1 MSDTNRNLPS
11 REQIQQRAYER
22 YLERGSQSGDPFADW
37 LAAEQELVAEAD
49 ASESVN
55 VDGKPAP
62 ASSPDGQQPG
72 CTNMLVNFYGLREQP
87 FGVTPDPAYLYA
99 SKTHTDALA
108 SLSEGISDTRG
119 FLALIAE
126 PGMGKTTLLYQML
139 EQLQDSARAV
149 LIFQSECT
157 SREFIEY
164 ILHDLGVDVTGMGL
178 VAMHGK
184 LNEILF
190 EELMKGKRFVL
201 VVDEAQNLADSV
213 LETVRMLSNFETH
226 NAKLLQIVLAGQP
239 ALAAKLAQPRLSQ
252 LRQRLSVLCHLQ
264 PFSPEET
271 RLYIEHRLT
280 VAGSAG
286 DSIFEPA
293 AIRLIARHSKGI
305 PRNINNLCYN
315 SMLRSYQRGRRI
327 VTPEIVQEVIAG
339 LDIESLIS
347 HSSESVESAASPLAA
362 ASAAPAQAA
371 AAAAP
376 AVSTASAAA
385 VSPAPAPHA
394 AAPPAAAKAP
404 VPRLGGSPVPVRK
417 DPHVNSS
424 LTYGAG
430 RKLSLMKWSGRSAAG
445 IAVLLAGTL
454 LLTFLLGRAESRQQR
469 KLGIL
474 DPSSSD
480 LGDILP
486 AAHAEGAAVYDA
498 TPQDT
503 GNGQVLTVAAGPQQS
518 LKDLSLRYAGRFD
531 SDLARQI
538 VSLNPGLKDLDHLEE
553 GQLIRIPLP
562 PGAMKQV
569 NDTAESVPDAK
580 PDTSSGL
587 FARLTALLHD
597 RK

>member
-1 MSDTNRNLPS
+1 
-11 REQIQQRAYER
+11 
-22 YLERGSQSGDPFADW
+22 
-37 LAAEQELVAEAD
+37 
-49 ASESVN
+49 
-55 VDGKPAP
+55 
-62 ASSPDGQQPG
+62 
-72 CTNMLVNFYGLREQP
+72 MLVNFYGLREQP

-99 SKTHTDALA
+99 SKTHSDALA
-108 SLSEGISDTRG
+108 SLSAGIADTRG

-252 LRQRLSVLCHLQ
+252 LRQRVSVLCSLQ
-264 PFSPEET
+264 PFGAEET
-271 RLYIEHRLT
+271 RLYIEHRLK
-280 VAGSAG
+280 VAGREG
-286 DSIFEPA
+286 DSIFDPA
-293 AIRLIARHSKGI
+293 AIHLIAGHSQGI

-315 SMLRSYQRGRRI
+315 SMMLSYQRGRHI

-339 LDIESLIS
+339 LDLESLIA
-347 HSSESVESAASPLAA
+347 HGAEPVEHA
-362 ASAAPAQAA
+362 AAPAQAVA
-371 AAAAP
+371 
-376 AVSTASAAA
+376 ASAHA
-385 VSPAPAPHA
+385 VSPAPAPAVAAAQVA
-394 AAPPAAAKAP
+394 AAPHVVVAPNVIAAPAAAKAP
-404 VPRLGGSPVPVRK
+404 APRLAAVPAAAHK
-417 DPHVNSS
+417 DPPAKSS
-424 LTYGAG
+424 LTYGG
-430 RKLSLMKWSGRSAAG
+430 GGKRSLPKWSARSAAG

-454 LLTFLLGRAESRQQR
+454 LLTFLLGRAESR

-474 DPSSSD
+474 EQSSGD
-480 LGDILP
+480 LGAILP
-486 AAHAEGAAVYDA
+486 AAHADGTAIYDA

-518 LKDLSLRYAGRFD
+518 LRELSIRYVGRYD
-531 SDLARQI
+531 SELARQI
-538 VSLNPGLKDLDHLEE
+538 VSLNPGLKDPDHLEA

-569 NDTAESVPDAK
+569 NDTAESAPAAK
-580 PDTSSGL
+580 PESSGTL
-587 FARLTALLHD
+587 FTRFTSLLHD